1 MRPQDTCPS
10 YANFKK
16 KSILEL
22 CELLAKA
29 LKNQIDQLH
38 ACPNDDAAEYLVQLK
53 KELLIAQRTLDAQ
66 RQKNQ

>member
-29 LKNQIDQLH
+29 LKNQIDALQ
-38 ACPNDDAAEYLVQLK
+38 ACPNADPEYLVQLK
-53 KELLIAQRTLDAQ
+53 KEFVIAQRTLDAQ
-66 RQKNQ
+66 RQKK